1 MTTFTILLF
10 VFVVVLF
17 AYLFLIEK
25 EIVFKSRRKSTSF
38 YLILLLG
45 VGTIVMVLLNPT
57 TLDENMRR
65 ILAGLI
71 ILSFLMDAKGF
82 AENHISVNAMDKKGI
97 PYSEVE
103 RIVLLKTKT
112 QVKVNF
118 FRRGMRGPLFVLN
131 EPLEEIVE
139 FLATHLKEGT
149 PIDILLDEKK

>member
-1 MTTFTILLF
+1 MATFTILLLIF
-10 VFVVVLF
+10 VLVLF
-17 AYLFLIEK
+17 AYLFLIER
-25 EIVFKSRRKSTSF
+25 EIIFKSRRKSTSF
-38 YLILLLG
+38 YLILVLG
-45 VGTIVMVLLNPT
+45 LGAILMVIVNPT
-57 TLDENMRR
+57 TLDENVRG

-71 ILSFLMDAKGF
+71 ILSFLIDAKGF
-82 AENHISVNAMDKKGI
+82 AENHISVNPMDKRGI
-97 PYSEVE
+97 PYTEVD
-103 RIVLLKTKT
+103 RIVLLKTKN

>member
-1 MTTFTILLF
+1 MSTFTILLLIF
-10 VFVVVLF
+10 VLVLF

-25 EIVFKSRRKSTSF
+25 EIIFKSRRKSTSF
-38 YLILLLG
+38 YLILALG
-45 VGTIVMVLLNPT
+45 VGTIVLVGLNPT
-57 TLDENMRR
+57 TLDENVRG

-71 ILSFLMDAKGF
+71 ILSFLIDAKGF
-82 AENHISVNAMDKKGI
+82 AENHISINAMDKKGI
-97 PYSEVE
+97 PYAEVD
-103 RIVLLKTKT
+103 RIVLLKTKN